1 MLFVDLTGKYKVAII
16 GDDTQTKHNFW
27 GLDWAG
33 YTAFLYDIYGSDNL
47 EIDVVR
53 FTTAEEFVA
62 GWNSLDDE
70 YDELDVFAHGY
81 SSKPALWFQTKNEAL
96 TTTPSNGLSFSSLKH
111 INVRSSVQLNV
122 CYAAKE
128 HNNVSIG
135 KVFANLTSHSV
146 SASTEQV
153 CTFFSPWGLELSLGW
168 TTVYP
173 YIEKPKSKRQSSMLV
188 Q

>member
-70 YDELDVFAHGY
+70 YDELDVF
-81 SSKPALWFQTKNEAL
+81 
-96 TTTPSNGLSFSSLKH
+96 
-111 INVRSSVQLNV
+111 
-122 CYAAKE
+122 
-128 HNNVSIG
+128 
-135 KVFANLTSHSV
+135 
-146 SASTEQV
+146 
-153 CTFFSPWGLELSLGW
+153 
-168 TTVYP
+168 
-173 YIEKPKSKRQSSMLV
+173 
-188 Q
+188 